1 VQSGKER
8 REGLRQAQEDCPFV
22 GLVSNGLQLS
32 TECLFTL
39 A

>member
-1 VQSGKER
+1 VQAGKKR
-8 REGLRQAQEDCPFV
+8 REGLCQAQEDCPFV
-22 GLVSNGLQLS
+22 GLVSNCLQLS

>member
-8 REGLRQAQEDCPFV
+8 REGLCQAQEDCPFV
-22 GLVSNGLQLS
+22 GLVSYCLQLI